1 MEFQLATDGRKI
13 YPSSF
18 KKQLLDQMR
27 SGEVTASE
35 LSRKYQIPIQNLVKW
50 RRKEIEQ
57 VEGLIKREAKAQGKD
72 ESELLAA
79 YRKLNQENEKLRR
92 SLVNMTVER
101 DILKDA
107 VDIATKKKWI

>member
-1 MEFQLATDGRKI
+1 MELQLNARGHRVYT
-13 YPSSF
+13 SSF
-18 KKQLLDQMR
+18 KKELLDQLR
-27 SGEVTASE
+27 SGEASAAE
-35 LSRKYQIPIQNLVKW
+35 LSRKHQVPIQNLIKW
-50 RRKEIEQ
+50 RKKETEQ
-57 VEGLIKREAKAQGKD
+57 VEGMIKREAKVQGKD

>member
-1 MEFQLATDGRKI
+1 MEFQLNAVGKKV
-13 YPSSF
+13 YPNSF
-18 KKQLLDQMR
+18 KKQLLDELR
-27 SGEVTASE
+27 SGVASAAD
-35 LSRKYQIPIQNLVKW
+35 LSRKHQIPMQNLIRW
-50 RRKEIEQ
+50 RKKEIEGQ
-57 VEGLIKREAKAQGKD
+57 ERIIKREAKAEGKD

-79 YRKLNQENEKLRR
+79 YRKLNAENEKLRR